1 MKKRIVLFVLA
12 AALLLSPLW
21 GALTIVRAA
30 GDNQSTTTY
39 TGKFTENFEN
49 GLDRWQVEKLKDSY
63 IADFTIVDDPD
74 DPGNKV
80 LTHTRNGIYL
90 VPMDEYWPSEGVNA
104 GQLSKVTFRM
114 KFTDNTFG
122 YKTQTG
128 PILSYRDPENFSGTR
143 LNINFNG
150 KTGMHI
156 MSQGMS
162 DGVERGPASGGIAI
176 SEFDNSNWFTVTCLY
191 KDAAIEVVMTD
202 SKGVTVSSEV
212 TNYAVD
218 GKFAIGN
225 RYYANNFVR
234 SIGNWYIDDI
244 EVEFAKLSVDKDEV
258 QTDVNVY
265 YSGNTFFKPNETVMI
280 TGEQLGKTAGS
291 QVQLVRLPDTPVTA
305 AAADYIGE
313 QNFDNITTHKISWS
327 TLSALGTVRTV
338 SVAQTSDLGIKFIIP
353 EDIGKG
359 IYGVYIPSKN
369 GGEGAVVAINNPE
382 IAFILHNDGDGAT
395 PTGWLKMAGSNLSV
409 QDDISKLSAIIID
422 AQGNRTMVPNNKIEA
437 DTTENNDGRDN
448 EYYLQIN
455 LSGLNLTPGEYQIM
469 VHNGYG
475 GNYGWSAPMDFTV
488 KATTA
493 RSEWE
498 KLGTFDVTD
507 FGAKGDSYTNDTGA
521 IIAAMAAAEANG
533 GGIVYF
539 PACNNAKAFYRIT
552 DTIYVP
558 NNVTILGDGAFNTNI
573 FIDTIGNVDMP
584 DAFFYYQ
591 QNFAVEGIN
600 VYGTV
605 MKTLFQKTN
614 TVTKMV
620 DGERRTIYQAEGGYI
635 YFKDIQTMINAAAP
649 YSNGKGSILEG
660 WDSTTAEQY
669 VIENKRNS
677 NGMIRNATG
686 QRDVFLSV
694 IDVDFYRESVSMGH
708 ATGAIFVSSS
718 SDYCYFSNEK
728 NYGYSFASAM
738 EAGMVEN
745 CYSSGGSL
753 GPGSGNLLYR
763 NCEFGDSTVNNRE
776 IFTTDGHSKN
786 TNQVV
791 QDLNAIGLAGE
802 KTLEDLL
809 EGENLTAAQKQ
820 EVMDYIEA
828 NRGRVFRTTSNFT
841 WSGTYC
847 RMYITDGQGAG
858 QERRIVEGSLK
869 KIGTYNYFVVEN
881 EFVVNPNRNSLV
893 SFYAERVNLFM
904 TNGDFS
910 NGRHVGTYGTLV
922 NSVFDG
928 NRFTNSG
935 SGIEVAPNGGSIWY
949 LTSKDNEADNIMTGH
964 TIFVRAYA
972 TGLNAG
978 TVSSSLTFLGIQF
991 RNNQVGNGGYYHV
1004 GSAAMYRSTIEV
1016 LFEGNETVSDAAA
1029 FRNVTL
1035 CDGMWLRNNTRY
1047 TQDGVKESAYEE
1059 ALIANLKSM
1068 NPVNKYGSAKCVC
1081 DEISSTMPR
1090 VLGDV
1095 NGDGILSNKDVQL
1108 IQQHVAQ
1115 TIVLD
1120 NTNRDK
1126 AGKTQFYY
1134 ADLTGDGVVDLKDA
1148 MTLMCIIEGTTP
1160 PTFAPTDPNAG
1171 EEYEE
1176 ESGGFFPGHW

>member
-30 GDNQSTTTY
+30 GENQSTTTY

-49 GLDRWQVEKLKDSY
+49 GLDRWQVEKRNDSY

-74 DPGNKV
+74 NPGNKV

-114 KFTDNTFG
+114 KFTDNTFDH
-122 YKTQTG
+122 KTQTG
-128 PILSYRDPENFSGTR
+128 PLLSYRDMENFSGVR
-143 LNINFNG
+143 LDINYNG
-150 KTGMHI
+150 ETGMLI
-156 MSQGMS
+156 RSMGMS
-162 DGVERGPASGGIAI
+162 EGVARNPSGTPVVSA
-176 SEFDNSNWFTVTCLY
+176 FDNSNWFTVTCLY
-191 KDAAIEVVMTD
+191 KDASIEVVMTD
-202 SKGVTVSSEV
+202 SKGVVVSGKAD
-212 TNYAVD
+212 NFAVD
-218 GKFAIGN
+218 GKFVIGN
-225 RYYANNFVR
+225 RYYNNNNVR
-234 SIGNWYIDDI
+234 ATGNWYIDDI
-244 EVEFAKLSVDKDEV
+244 EVEFAKLSVDKNED

-265 YSGNTFFKPNETVMI
+265 YSGNTFFKPDETVMI

-313 QNFDNITTHKISWS
+313 QNFDNITTHKMPWS
-327 TLSALGTVRTV
+327 TLSALGTVRRV

-369 GGEGAVVAINNPE
+369 GGEGAVIAINNPE
-382 IAFILHNDGDGAT
+382 IAFVLHNDGDGAT
-395 PTGWLKMAGSNLSV
+395 PTGWIKMAGSNLSV

-573 FIDTIGNVDMP
+573 FIDTIGNVDLP
-584 DAFFYYQ
+584 EAFFYYQ

-605 MKTLFQKTN
+605 MNTLFQKTN

-620 DGERRTIYQAEGGYI
+620 DGERRTIYQAEGGHV
-635 YFKDIQTMINAAAP
+635 YFEDIQTMINPKAVC
-649 YSNGKGSILEG
+649 SNGKGTLLEG
-660 WDSTTAEQY
+660 WDASSTQRYIPQY
-669 VIENKRNS
+669 LIKSR
-677 NGMIRNATG
+677 GMILNGSGKRE
-686 QRDVFLSV
+686 VFLSV
-694 IDVDFYRESVSMGH
+694 IDVDFYRESLTGSAMGGQFLMCN
-708 ATGAIFVSSS
+708 T
-718 SDYCYFSNEK
+718 DYSYFSNEK
-728 NYGYSFASAM
+728 NYGYSFAMAM
-738 EAGMVEN
+738 KAGIVEN
-745 CYSSGGSL
+745 CYSRAGSL
-753 GPGSGNLLYR
+753 GPGTGNLLYR
-763 NCEFGDSTVNNRE
+763 NCQYGDCTDNNRE
-776 IFTTDGHSKN
+776 IFTTDGHPKYI
-786 TNQVV
+786 NQVV
-791 QDLNAIGLAGE
+791 QDLNKVGLAGE

-820 EVMDYIEA
+820 EVMAYIEA
-828 NRGRVFRTTSNFT
+828 NRGRVFRTTTNFT
-841 WSGTYC
+841 WSMTYC
-847 RMYITDGQGAG
+847 RVYITDGQGAG

-881 EFVVNPNRNSLV
+881 EFVVNPNRNSKV
-893 SFYAERVNLFM
+893 TFYGERVNLFL

-928 NRFTNSG
+928 NRLTNSS
-935 SGIEVAPNGGSIWY
+935 SGIEVAPSKGNIWY
-949 LTSKDNEADNIMTGH
+949 LTSKDNEADDIMTGH
-964 TIFVRAYA
+964 TIYVRVYN
-972 TGLNAG
+972 TGLNPGAAD
-978 TVSSSLTFLGIQF
+978 SSLTFLGIQF
-991 RNNQVGNGGYYHV
+991 RNNQVGNGGYYAV
-1004 GSAAMYRSTIEV
+1004 SNLSGYRMTTEV

-1029 FRNVTL
+1029 FRSITL
-1035 CDGMWLRNNTRY
+1035 YDGMWMRNNTRY
-1047 TQDGVKESAYEE
+1047 TQDGVKESAYED
-1059 ALIANLKSM
+1059 ALIANLKNTFM

-1095 NGDGILSNKDVQL
+1095 NGDGLLSNKDVQL

-1148 MTLMCIIEGTTP
+1148 ITLMCIIEGTTP

-1171 EEYEE
+1171 DEYEE